1 MACQAES
8 AECRVPNAST
18 AFLLGIHTW
27 LPWVNQTG
35 GVSLPLDSLPPS
47 PLPISALNFGPK
59 KNRGRVRQRK
69 IFASAAFSLEPLK
82 AHLFCCRPFTTI
94 QPAYRPPPYGYSQ
107 HLSTNHHLPTHSFH
121 SHSSC
126 FASFC
131 GLWIVAC
138 FHVISELPTY

>member
-1 MACQAES
+1 MPRPKCEHSFFAGHTYVTSMSQ
-8 AECRVPNAST
+8 PNRRSQPPAR
-18 AFLLGIHTW
+18 LLA
-27 LPWVNQTG
+27 P
-35 GVSLPLDSLPPS
+35 LPP
-47 PLPISALNFGPK
+47 PISALNFGQ
-59 KNRGRVRQRK
+59 KNRCRVRQRK

-94 QPAYRPPPYGYSQ
+94 QPAYRPPPSPYGYNQ